1 MKSASHI
8 EKKYCDGKSDRN
20 RDRLIE
26 KWVPNL
32 SFLGHTCTCK
42 KLNLEQNIF
51 QAT

>member
-8 EKKYCDGKSDRN
+8 EKKYCDGNSDRN

-26 KWVPNL
+26 KCIPNF